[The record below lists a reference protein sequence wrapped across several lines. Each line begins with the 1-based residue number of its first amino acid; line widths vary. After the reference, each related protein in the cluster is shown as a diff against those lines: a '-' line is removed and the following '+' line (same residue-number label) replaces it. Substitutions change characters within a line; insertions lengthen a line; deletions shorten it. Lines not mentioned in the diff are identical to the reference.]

1 MESNQTNSPSLELTK
16 MHIARKKKL
25 NSMCNKASNSSQN
38 VNSGRIYHELKK
50 KYVKEK
56 AKKSWNR
63 RKFIK
68 MLKKAANCDFFVLW
82 NQ

>member
-38 VNSGRIYHELKK
+38 ANSGRIYHELKK

-56 AKKSWNR
+56 AKKAETEENS
-63 RKFIK
+63 
-68 MLKKAANCDFFVLW
+68 LKC
-82 NQ
+82 